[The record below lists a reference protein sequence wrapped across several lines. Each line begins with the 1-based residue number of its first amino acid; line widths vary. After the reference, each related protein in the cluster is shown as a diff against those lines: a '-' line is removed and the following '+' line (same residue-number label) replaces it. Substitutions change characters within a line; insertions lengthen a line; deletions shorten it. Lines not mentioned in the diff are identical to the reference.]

1 MRRPATRRRRAWNAG
16 ADRPR
21 LTLVPGSDAHRT
33 VELAAL
39 TAESMP
45 ADVRG
50 ALVRPARGA
59 LVATW
64 LPLGRTAAVPEGQ
77 VLLSWTSVGPDRTD
91 VTAHLGR
98 AHGEAL
104 LAVWPGLRG
113 EWSGVVRPTVVQVL
127 GLYATLPHVNTS
139 VLSGS
144 RQ

>member
-1 MRRPATRRRRAWNAG
+1 MRRTVTRRRRSWNASTG
-16 ADRPR
+16 WPP

-33 VELAAL
+33 VELSAL

-50 ALVRPARGA
+50 ALVRPAGGT
-59 LVATW
+59 LVANW
-64 LPLGRTAAVPEGQ
+64 LPLGRPTAVPEGR

-98 AHGEAL
+98 ADGEAL

-113 EWSGVVRPTVVQVL
+113 EWSSVVRPTVVQVTSL
-127 GLYATLPHVNTS
+127 CATLPHINTS
-139 VLSGS
+139 PSS
-144 RQ
+144 APRY